1 MDGFLAV
8 VNAISGFFWNTLFLV
23 VLVGGGFYLTVK
35 LNFFQIRYFPYIIK
49 QTFGKL
55 FDKGSGEGSV
65 SPFMA
70 TATALASTIGASN
83 IVGVP
88 IAIAYGGPGALFWM
102 WVTYLVGSAT
112 KFCEAALGVHYRVKN
127 VEGYYVGGPAY
138 YMSQGFP
145 IKKVGKIMAQVS
157 VVLSMLYYFPS
168 IAMQS
173 LSLVQNASAL
183 GLNHYV
189 ASGLLVVLVGVV
201 VIGGLKR
208 VAQVAGKM
216 VPTMCILY
224 LVGALIVIFANI
236 KNVLPSLVLVFETAF
251 TGSAAVGGFMGAGV
265 AMAIRMGTAR
275 ATYSCEA
282 GMGTAGIAHAA
293 AITDHPV
300 RQGFWAIFEVIVDAT
315 VVTLSGIL
323 VLASGVWRDI
333 APGAATTMPA
343 VAFQRVIGPV
353 GGYIVTICI
362 ALFVLSTIIAII
374 WYAEKV
380 VEFGLSTRISKVARV
395 VYTLSIMLG
404 ALSGLETVYVVL
416 DLANAFIILPNIL
429 TVLVLSPVVVK
440 LSKEYFSGEQYYLK
454 DIKGRPASS
463 GADYAEGHQPVVDQL
478 HRKAGQD
485 KPHDLFHDKDAHGA
499 EDPKDQGA

>member
-1 MDGFLAV
+1 MAYFYEKGSIMESFLAV
-8 VNAISGFFWNTLFLV
+8 VGAISGFFWNTLFLV
-23 VLVGGGFYLTVK
+23 VLVGGGFYLTIR
-35 LNFFQIRYFPYIIK
+35 LNFFHIRHFPYIIK

-55 FDKGSGEGSV
+55 FDKGRGEGSV

-70 TATALASTIGASN
+70 TATALASTVGASN

-88 IAIAYGGPGALFWM
+88 LAIAYGGPGALFWM

-112 KFCEAALGVHYRVKN
+112 KFSEAVLGVYYRVKN
-127 VEGYYVGGPAY
+127 VDGYYVGGPGY

-145 IKKVGKIMAQVS
+145 IKKVGKIMARVTVFVS
-157 VVLSMLYYFPS
+157 MIYYFPS

-173 LSLVQNASAL
+173 VSLIQNASAL
-183 GLNHYV
+183 GVNQYV
-189 ASGLLVVLVGVV
+189 AGGILVILVGAVV
-201 VIGGLKR
+201 VGGLKR
-208 VAQVAGKM
+208 VAQVAGKI

-224 LVGALIVIFANI
+224 LAGAVIVIIANI
-236 KNVLPSLVLVFETAF
+236 RNVLPSLALVFETAF

-282 GMGTAGIAHAA
+282 GMGSAGIAHAA

-323 VLASGVWRDI
+323 VLASGVWKDISRDL
-333 APGAATTMPA
+333 ATTMPA
-343 VAFQRVIGPV
+343 AAFQKVMGPV
-353 GGYIVTICI
+353 GGYIVTISL

-380 VEFGLSTRISKVARV
+380 VEFGLSTQVSKVARV
-395 VYTLSIMLG
+395 VYSLSIMLG
-404 ALSGLETVYVVL
+404 AVSGLEMVYVVL

-429 TVLVLSPVVVK
+429 TVLLLSPVVAK

-454 DIKGRPASS
+454 DIK
-463 GADYAEGHQPVVDQL
+463 
-478 HRKAGQD
+478 K
-485 KPHDLFHDKDAHGA
+485 
-499 EDPKDQGA
+499 